1 MKNRKRWV
9 RNATFE
15 IPSRDDDKVRV
26 MNVLHFSE
34 EEILLAFQTKMA
46 ELRSRREDG
55 LQDLHEAYQVK

>member
-1 MKNRKRWV
+1 M
-9 RNATFE
+9 NAKSD

-34 EEILLAFQTKMA
+34 EEILLAFQTKMS

-55 LQDLHEAYQVK
+55 LQDLHEAYQVI